1 MNLLD
6 ISKVSYYYLKY
17 MFYILLFITIFTTN
31 TYAPTYLDELN
42 IIIKLFICTFLIY
55 KFNPLTRNDTFDDF
69 DKTIVF
75 DSALYLL
82 STGLIISIIDLLRKH
97 VNILR
102 ETYINYKKMKSKKKM
117 KSIKNKIKSK

>member
-102 ETYINYKKMKSKKKM
+102 ETYINYKKMKSKKK
-117 KSIKNKIKSK
+117 K